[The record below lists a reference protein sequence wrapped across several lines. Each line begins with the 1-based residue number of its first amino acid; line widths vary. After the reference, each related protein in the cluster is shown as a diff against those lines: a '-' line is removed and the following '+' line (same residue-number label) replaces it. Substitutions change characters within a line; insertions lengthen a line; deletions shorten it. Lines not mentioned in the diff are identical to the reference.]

1 MKQINISI
9 ISHSHPFF
17 KWIPIGITVNL
28 LRKSRH
34 SLSCFFNLNFF
45 EDILTALGWQ
55 QNWKECTEVPIYSLC
70 AHTYMPS
77 LIITISYHSG
87 TRVTINEPI
96 LTHRNCPKS
105 IDYIW
110 VCSWCGTFYGFQQ
123 MCNIHI
129 VSFFFFFST
138 GVRKMVLP
146 QVSAY
151 MQCGLCCSSYLF
163 PRFRLR
169 QGLP

>member
-28 LRKSRH
+28 LGKSRH

-129 VSFFFFFST
+129 VSFFFFFPLESGRWCCHRSVHT
-138 GVRKMVLP
+138 CSVA
-146 QVSAY
+146 SAALHISF
-151 MQCGLCCSSYLF
+151 QDLD
-163 PRFRLR
+163 
-169 QGLP
+169 